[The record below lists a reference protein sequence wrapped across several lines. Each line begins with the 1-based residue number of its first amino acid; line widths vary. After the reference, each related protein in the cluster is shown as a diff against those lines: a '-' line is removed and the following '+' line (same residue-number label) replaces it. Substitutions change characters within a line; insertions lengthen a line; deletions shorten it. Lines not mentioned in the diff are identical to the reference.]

1 MKKATFIFITTF
13 TLLLIFPHCQKE
25 NNDSVDGNVQTYK
38 NSVSDVNVKLVDFI
52 EKAQEF
58 ESTDVTTLPIDEVKP
73 FMDSY
78 ILSGEQFV
86 ESLNTIIEVQEAK
99 KTSKLKSVGDGPS
112 CSPYDFI
119 PGLDNGLSPALA
131 KSVGDLIKETK
142 GEVDEIQLKWKTGEI
157 DDNTYYAAMNA
168 LKVEKPIKGVA
179 IGFGAIMGT
188 GAAIVVGA
196 ATAPLSLSALATT
209 AVVTGTGAVVGA
221 TCTWLANWYA
231 SEKDGEQVY
240 HLLTGTTNPGEAL
253 PINLFGENTNL
264 IISPEGYAPV
274 AIDNFTLPES
284 GMSKKIEIEGVE
296 LGEADWNGSTQ
307 VCFYEEQLQSVS
319 CSEVQLVTA
328 GPNPPDPAP
337 SQGVT
342 VIATLIPTAENC
354 DISFSIVGTDGYSN
368 SATYA
373 SDANGNA
380 SFYIPGGA
388 EGVVDVV
395 TITSSNGKTYTVT
408 YVF

>member
-1 MKKATFIFITTF
+1 MAKA
-13 TLLLIFPHCQKE
+13 
-25 NNDSVDGNVQTYK
+25 
-38 NSVSDVNVKLVDFI
+38 
-52 EKAQEF
+52 
-58 ESTDVTTLPIDEVKP
+58 
-73 FMDSY
+73 
-78 ILSGEQFV
+78 
-86 ESLNTIIEVQEAK
+86 
-99 KTSKLKSVGDGPS
+99 
-112 CSPYDFI
+112 
-119 PGLDNGLSPALA
+119 
-131 KSVGDLIKETK
+131 VGDLIAETK
-142 GEVDEIQLKWKTGEI
+142 GEVDEIEFKWKTGEI

-231 SEKDGEQVY
+231 SEKDGGQVY
-240 HLLTGTTNPGEAL
+240 HMLTGTTNPGEAL

-264 IISPEGYAPV
+264 IISPDGYAPV
-274 AIDNFTLPES
+274 AIDNFQLPAS

-296 LGEADWNGSTQ
+296 LANADWSGSTQ
-307 VCFYEEQLQSVS
+307 VCFYEEQLESVN
-319 CSEVQLVTA
+319 CNEVQLVTA

-342 VIATLIPTAENC
+342 VIATLIPIAENC

-388 EGVVDVV
+388 EGIVDVV
-395 TITSSNGKTYTVT
+395 TITTSNGKTYTVT